1 MKNLFLSIFIL
12 ITICSF
18 SQEISPQ
25 KITGIVV
32 NDATSLP
39 IWNINIIN
47 INKVKGATTNSRGI
61 FEIEATVND
70 TLNIS
75 SIGFQA
81 IKVRVTNDFIK
92 DKNTKIK
99 ITPKAYALEE
109 VVVRKYNL
117 TGFLEIDSKLIPV
130 RENYRYSI
138 SGLSSAYEA
147 GNYAPGA
154 FGRVLGSLFNPAD
167 LLYSFFGSKPK
178 ELRKLREMKKDD
190 TIRNLL
196 ASRFD
201 RETIAVLLGVDKKD
215 IAEILERCSYSE
227 EFVKSAN
234 DMQIMDALSEC
245 YEEYKILKKKS

>member
-1 MKNLFLSIFIL
+1 MKNFILFLFIV
-12 ITICSF
+12 F
-18 SQEISPQ
+18 SSSLLAQETSPQ
-25 KITGIVV
+25 KISGIVI

-39 IWNINIIN
+39 LWNINIIN
-47 INKVKGATTNSRGI
+47 INKVKGATTNSRGV
-61 FEIEATVND
+61 FEIEASIND

-99 ITPKAYALEE
+99 ITPKSYALEE

-130 RENYRYSI
+130 REDFRYSI

-154 FGRVLGSLFNPAD
+154 FSKVLGSLFNPAD
-167 LLYSFFGSKPK
+167 LLYSFFGNKPK

-215 IAEILERCSYSE
+215 IAEILARCSYSE
-227 EFVKSAN
+227 DFVKSAN

-245 YEEYKILKKKS
+245 YEEYKILKKK